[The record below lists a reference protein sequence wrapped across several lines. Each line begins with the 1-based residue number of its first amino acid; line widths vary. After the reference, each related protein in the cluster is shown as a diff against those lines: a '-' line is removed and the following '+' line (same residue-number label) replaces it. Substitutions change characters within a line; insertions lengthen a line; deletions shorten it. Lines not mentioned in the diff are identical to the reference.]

1 MLASAGSGKTMSLLG
16 KIEYLH
22 NRLGIPAG
30 RILVISFTQKTVTEL
45 KERCSIDGVE
55 IRTFHSLGNSLL
67 RSNART
73 NVMSKRLIA
82 DVQVDAFIRNYCEL
96 LVKGNAKF
104 GRSFTDF
111 VLFYYPIPTEQIAVE
126 EQRIA
131 D

>member
-67 RSNART
+67 RSNARA

-96 LVKGNAKF
+96 LVKDNAKF
-104 GRSFTDF
+104 SRSFTDF